1 MESQIIRPGHLTAH
15 QTAQQLG
22 ITLGGV
28 RQLVRRGR
36 LTRSGGTVGQPW
48 YAVEDVTALVLERR
62 AKQALAK
69 TA

>member
-36 LTRSGGTVGQPW
+36 LKHSGGSVGQRW

-62 AKQALAK
+62 AEQPLIKSA
-69 TA
+69 

>member
-28 RQLVRRGR
+28 RKLVQRGR
-36 LTRSGGTVGQPW
+36 LTRSGGTERQPW
-48 YAVEDVTALVLERR
+48 YAVRDVA
-62 AKQALAK
+62 ALAAERH
-69 TA
+69 TRNAA